1 MRNFRQILAASAA
14 AALALG
20 LSACSS
26 SADKADSTNG
36 ADASGVVTL
45 KVGASPSPHAKIL
58 KYVDE
63 NLAAEAGID
72 LDIVEYTD
80 YIQPNEAL
88 KSGDLDANFFQTVPY
103 LKQQAEENGYEFTA
117 GKGIHLEPLAVYSEK
132 LKSLDQLPEG
142 ATIGIIDDVT
152 NQSRALALLAEQGLV
167 TLPTDGSDANVH
179 TVTKVKKFEFKE
191 VQGPQLV
198 RSLADVDVAVINGNY
213 ALKNKLTPSKD
224 ALYLESGKDN
234 PYANVLVWNSKANE
248 KTIEAVKKLDKLLHS
263 KEVSDYIKKTW
274 PDGAV
279 GPSF

>member
-179 TVTKVKKFEFKE
+179 TVTKVKKCEFKE

-198 RSLADVDVAVINGNY
+198 RSLADVDIAVINGNF
-213 ALKNKLTPSKD
+213 AQEGGLSPKD
-224 ALYLESGKDN
+224 AIVIESPENN
-234 PYANVLVWNSKANE
+234 PAVNILAWANN
-248 KTIEAVKKLDKLLHS
+248 TKKLDAIKKLEDLLHS
-263 KEVSDYIKKTW
+263 DQVKQYIEQTWSDDSVI
-274 PDGAV
+274 PA
-279 GPSF
+279 F

>member
-36 ADASGVVTL
+36 VDASGVVTL

-103 LKQQAEENGYEFTA
+103 LEQQAEENGYEFTA

-198 RSLADVDVAVINGNY
+198 RSLADVDVAVINGNF
-213 ALKNKLTPSKD
+213 AQEGGLSPKD
-224 ALYLESGKDN
+224 AIVVESPENN
-234 PYANVLVWNSKANE
+234 PAVNILAWANNTKKLD
-248 KTIEAVKKLDKLLHS
+248 AVKKLEDLLHS
-263 KEVSDYIKKTW
+263 DQVKQYIEQTWSDDSVI
-274 PDGAV
+274 PA
-279 GPSF
+279 F

>member
-1 MRNFRQILAASAA
+1 MRNFRQILVASAA

-103 LKQQAEENGYEFTA
+103 LEQQAEENGYEFTA

-142 ATIGIIDDVT
+142 ATMGIIDDVT

-198 RSLADVDVAVINGNY
+198 RSLADVDVAVINGNF
-213 ALKNKLTPSKD
+213 AQEGGLSPKD
-224 ALYLESGKDN
+224 AIVVESPENN
-234 PYANVLVWNSKANE
+234 PAVNILAWANNTKKLD
-248 KTIEAVKKLDKLLHS
+248 AVKKLEDLLHS
-263 KEVSDYIKKTW
+263 DQVKQYIEQTW
-274 PDGAV
+274 DDGSVIPA
-279 GPSF
+279 F

>member
-198 RSLADVDVAVINGNY
+198 RSLADVDIAVINGNF
-213 ALKNKLTPSKD
+213 AQEGGLSPKD
-224 ALYLESGKDN
+224 AIVIESPENN
-234 PYANVLVWNSKANE
+234 PAVNILAWANN
-248 KTIEAVKKLDKLLHS
+248 TKKLDAIKKLEDLLHS
-263 KEVSDYIKKTW
+263 DQVKQYIEQTWSDDSVI
-274 PDGAV
+274 PA
-279 GPSF
+279 F

>member
-14 AALALG
+14 AALAVC

-26 SADKADSTNG
+26 NADKADSTNG

-103 LKQQAEENGYEFTA
+103 LEQQAEENGYEFTA

-198 RSLADVDVAVINGNY
+198 RSLADVDVAVINGNF
-213 ALKNKLTPSKD
+213 AQEGGLSPKD
-224 ALYLESGKDN
+224 AIVVESPENN
-234 PYANVLVWNSKANE
+234 PAVNILAWANNTKKLD
-248 KTIEAVKKLDKLLHS
+248 AVKKLEDLLHS
-263 KEVSDYIKKTW
+263 DQVKQYIEQTW
-274 PDGAV
+274 DDGSVIPA
-279 GPSF
+279 F

>member
-36 ADASGVVTL
+36 ADASGIVTL

-167 TLPTDGSDANVH
+167 TLPTDGSDANAH

-198 RSLADVDVAVINGNY
+198 RSLADVDIAVINGNF
-213 ALKNKLTPSKD
+213 AQEGGLSPKD
-224 ALYLESGKDN
+224 AIVVESPENN
-234 PYANVLVWNSKANE
+234 PAVNILAWANN
-248 KTIEAVKKLDKLLHS
+248 TKKLDAIKKLEDLLHS
-263 KEVSDYIKKTW
+263 DQVKQYIEQTWSDDSVI
-274 PDGAV
+274 PA
-279 GPSF
+279 F

>member
-1 MRNFRQILAASAA
+1 MRNVRHILAASAA

-20 LSACSS
+20 LSACGST
-26 SADKADSTNG
+26 ADKAESATGGDTSG
-36 ADASGVVTL
+36 AVTL

-58 KYVDE
+58 KYIDE

-103 LKQQAEENGYEFTA
+103 LEQQAEESGYEFTA
-117 GKGIHLEPLAVYSEK
+117 GKGIHLEPLAVYSDK
-132 LKSLDQLPEG
+132 LKSLDELADG

-152 NQSRALALLAEQGLV
+152 NQSRALALLASQGLV

-179 TVTKVKKFEFKE
+179 TVTKLKNFEFKE

-198 RSLADVDVAVINGNY
+198 RSLADVDVAVINGNF
-213 ALKNKLTPSKD
+213 AQEGGLSPKD
-224 ALYLESGKDN
+224 AIVVESPENN
-234 PYANVLVWNSKANE
+234 PAVNILVWANNTQ
-248 KTIEAVKKLDKLLHS
+248 KTEAINTLEGLLHS
-263 KEVSDYIKKTW
+263 DQVKKYIEETW
-274 PDGAV
+274 ADESVIPA
-279 GPSF
+279 F

>member
-132 LKSLDQLPEG
+132 LKSLEQLPEG

-198 RSLADVDVAVINGNY
+198 RSLADVDVAVINGNF
-213 ALKNKLTPSKD
+213 AQEGGLSPKD
-224 ALYLESGKDN
+224 AIVVESPEHN
-234 PYANVLVWNSKANE
+234 PAVNILAWANN
-248 KTIEAVKKLDKLLHS
+248 TKKLDAIKKLEDLLHS
-263 KEVSDYIKKTW
+263 DQVKQYIEQTWSDDSVI
-274 PDGAV
+274 PA
-279 GPSF
+279 F

>member
-26 SADKADSTNG
+26 NADKADSTNG

-198 RSLADVDVAVINGNY
+198 RSLADVDVAIINGNF
-213 ALKNKLTPSKD
+213 AQEGGLSPKD
-224 ALYLESGKDN
+224 AIVVESPENN
-234 PYANVLVWNSKANE
+234 PAVNILAWANNTKKLD
-248 KTIEAVKKLDKLLHS
+248 AVKKLEDLLHS
-263 KEVSDYIKKTW
+263 DQVKQYIEQTW
-274 PDGAV
+274 DDGSVIPA
-279 GPSF
+279 F

>member
-103 LKQQAEENGYEFTA
+103 LEQQAEENGYEFTA

-198 RSLADVDVAVINGNY
+198 RSLADVDVAVINGNF
-213 ALKNKLTPSKD
+213 AQEGGLSPKD
-224 ALYLESGKDN
+224 AIVVESPENN
-234 PYANVLVWNSKANE
+234 PAVNILAWANNTKKLD
-248 KTIEAVKKLDKLLHS
+248 AVKKLEDLLHS
-263 KEVSDYIKKTW
+263 DQVKQYIEQTWSDDSVI
-274 PDGAV
+274 PA
-279 GPSF
+279 F

>member
-63 NLAAEAGID
+63 NLAADAGID

-103 LKQQAEENGYEFTA
+103 LEQQAEENGYEFTA

-198 RSLADVDVAVINGNY
+198 RSLADVDVAVINGNF
-213 ALKNKLTPSKD
+213 AQEGGLSPKD
-224 ALYLESGKDN
+224 AIVVESPENN
-234 PYANVLVWNSKANE
+234 PAVNILAWANNTKKLD
-248 KTIEAVKKLDKLLHS
+248 AVKKLEDLLHS
-263 KEVSDYIKKTW
+263 DQVKQYIEQTWSDDSVI
-274 PDGAV
+274 PA
-279 GPSF
+279 F

>member
-63 NLAAEAGID
+63 NLAADAGID

-198 RSLADVDVAVINGNY
+198 RSLADVDVAVINGNF
-213 ALKNKLTPSKD
+213 AQEGGLSPKD
-224 ALYLESGKDN
+224 AIVVESPENN
-234 PYANVLVWNSKANE
+234 PAVNILAWANNTKKLD
-248 KTIEAVKKLDKLLHS
+248 AVKKLEDLLHS
-263 KEVSDYIKKTW
+263 DQVKQYIEQTWSDDSVI
-274 PDGAV
+274 PA
-279 GPSF
+279 F

>member
-198 RSLADVDVAVINGNY
+198 RSLADVDVAVINGNF
-213 ALKNKLTPSKD
+213 AQEGGLSPKD
-224 ALYLESGKDN
+224 AIVVESPENN
-234 PYANVLVWNSKANE
+234 PAVNILAWANNTKKLD
-248 KTIEAVKKLDKLLHS
+248 AVKKLEDLLHS
-263 KEVSDYIKKTW
+263 DQVKQYIEQTW
-274 PDGAV
+274 DDGSVIPA
-279 GPSF
+279 F

>member
-63 NLAAEAGID
+63 NLAADAGID

-103 LKQQAEENGYEFTA
+103 LEQQAEENGYEFTA

-198 RSLADVDVAVINGNY
+198 RSLADVDVAVINGNF
-213 ALKNKLTPSKD
+213 AQEGGLSPKD
-224 ALYLESGKDN
+224 AIVVESPENN
-234 PYANVLVWNSKANE
+234 PAVNILAWANNTKKLD
-248 KTIEAVKKLDKLLHS
+248 AVKKLEDLLHS
-263 KEVSDYIKKTW
+263 DQVKQYIEQTW
-274 PDGAV
+274 DDGSVIPA
-279 GPSF
+279 F

>member
-63 NLAAEAGID
+63 NLAADAGID

-198 RSLADVDVAVINGNY
+198 RSLADVDVAVINGNF
-213 ALKNKLTPSKD
+213 AQEGGLSPKD
-224 ALYLESGKDN
+224 AIVVESPENN
-234 PYANVLVWNSKANE
+234 PAVNILAWANN
-248 KTIEAVKKLDKLLHS
+248 TKKLDAIKKLEDLLHS
-263 KEVSDYIKKTW
+263 DQVKQYIEQTWSDDSVI
-274 PDGAV
+274 PA
-279 GPSF
+279 F

>member
-1 MRNFRQILAASAA
+1 MRNFRHILAASAA

-26 SADKADSTNG
+26 NADKADSTNG

-103 LKQQAEENGYEFTA
+103 LEQQAEENGYEFTA

-198 RSLADVDVAVINGNY
+198 RSLADVDVAVINGNF
-213 ALKNKLTPSKD
+213 AQEGGLSPKD
-224 ALYLESGKDN
+224 AIVVESPENN
-234 PYANVLVWNSKANE
+234 PAVNILAWANNTKKLD
-248 KTIEAVKKLDKLLHS
+248 AVKKLEDLLHS
-263 KEVSDYIKKTW
+263 DQVKQYIEQTW
-274 PDGAV
+274 DDGSVIPA
-279 GPSF
+279 F

>member
-36 ADASGVVTL
+36 ADASGIVTL

-198 RSLADVDVAVINGNY
+198 RSLADVDIAVINGNF
-213 ALKNKLTPSKD
+213 AQEGGLSPKD
-224 ALYLESGKDN
+224 AIVVESPENN
-234 PYANVLVWNSKANE
+234 PAVNILAWANN
-248 KTIEAVKKLDKLLHS
+248 TKKLDAIKKLEDLLHS
-263 KEVSDYIKKTW
+263 DQVKQYIEQTWSDDSVI
-274 PDGAV
+274 PA
-279 GPSF
+279 F

>member
-36 ADASGVVTL
+36 ADASGIVTL

-103 LKQQAEENGYEFTA
+103 LEQQAEENGYEFTA

-198 RSLADVDVAVINGNY
+198 RSLADVDVAVINGNF
-213 ALKNKLTPSKD
+213 AQEGGLSPKDAIVVESPENNPAVNILAWANNTNKLD
-224 ALYLESGKDN
+224 
-234 PYANVLVWNSKANE
+234 
-248 KTIEAVKKLDKLLHS
+248 AVKKLEDLLHS
-263 KEVSDYIKKTW
+263 DQVKQYIEQTWSDDSVI
-274 PDGAV
+274 PA
-279 GPSF
+279 F

>member
-198 RSLADVDVAVINGNY
+198 RSLADVDVAVINGNF
-213 ALKNKLTPSKD
+213 AQEGGLSPKD
-224 ALYLESGKDN
+224 AIVVESPENN
-234 PYANVLVWNSKANE
+234 PAVNILAWANNTKKLD
-248 KTIEAVKKLDKLLHS
+248 AVKKLEDLLHS
-263 KEVSDYIKKTW
+263 DQVKQYIEQTWSDDSVI
-274 PDGAV
+274 PA
-279 GPSF
+279 F

>member
-26 SADKADSTNG
+26 SADKVDSTNG

-63 NLAAEAGID
+63 NLAADAGID

-103 LKQQAEENGYEFTA
+103 LEQQAEENGYEFTA

-198 RSLADVDVAVINGNY
+198 RSLADVDVAVINGNF
-213 ALKNKLTPSKD
+213 AQEGGLSPKD
-224 ALYLESGKDN
+224 AIVVESPENN
-234 PYANVLVWNSKANE
+234 PAVNILAWANNTKKLD
-248 KTIEAVKKLDKLLHS
+248 AVKKLEDLLHS
-263 KEVSDYIKKTW
+263 DQVKQYIEQTWSDDSVI
-274 PDGAV
+274 PA
-279 GPSF
+279 F

>member
-1 MRNFRQILAASAA
+1 MSLRRIASATTM
-14 AALALG
+14 
-20 LSACSS
+20 S
-26 SADKADSTNG
+26 
-36 ADASGVVTL
+36 SGVVTL

-198 RSLADVDVAVINGNY
+198 RSLADVDVAVINGNF
-213 ALKNKLTPSKD
+213 AQEGGLSPKDAIVVESPENNPAVNILAWANNTNKLD
-224 ALYLESGKDN
+224 
-234 PYANVLVWNSKANE
+234 
-248 KTIEAVKKLDKLLHS
+248 AVKKLEDLLHS
-263 KEVSDYIKKTW
+263 DQVKQYIEQTWSDDSVI
-274 PDGAV
+274 PA
-279 GPSF
+279 F

>member
-1 MRNFRQILAASAA
+1 MRHSRSLRTLAGLGVA
-14 AALALG
+14 AALV

-26 SADKADSTNG
+26 GSTGSSSSSNG
-36 ADASGVVTL
+36 ATTITVA
-45 KVGASPSPHAKIL
+45 ASPSPHAKIL

-63 NLAAEAGID
+63 NLAADAGID

-103 LKQQAEENGYEFTA
+103 LKQQAEENGYEFTT

-198 RSLADVDVAVINGNY
+198 RSLADVDIAVINGNF
-213 ALKNKLTPSKD
+213 AQEGGLSPKDAIVIESPENNPAVNILAWANNTNKLD
-224 ALYLESGKDN
+224 A
-234 PYANVLVWNSKANE
+234 
-248 KTIEAVKKLDKLLHS
+248 IKKLEDLLHS
-263 KEVSDYIKKTW
+263 DQVKQYIEQTWSDDSVI
-274 PDGAV
+274 PA
-279 GPSF
+279 F

>member
-103 LKQQAEENGYEFTA
+103 LEQQAEENGYEFTA

-198 RSLADVDVAVINGNY
+198 RSLADVDVAVINGNF
-213 ALKNKLTPSKD
+213 AQEGGLSPKD
-224 ALYLESGKDN
+224 AIVVESPENN
-234 PYANVLVWNSKANE
+234 PAVNILAWANNTKKLD
-248 KTIEAVKKLDKLLHS
+248 AVKKLEDLLHS
-263 KEVSDYIKKTW
+263 DQVKQYIEQTW
-274 PDGAV
+274 DDGSVIPA
-279 GPSF
+279 F

>member
-1 MRNFRQILAASAA
+1 MRNFRQILAASTA

-198 RSLADVDVAVINGNY
+198 RSLADVDVAVINGNF
-213 ALKNKLTPSKD
+213 AQEGGLSPKDAIVVESPENNPAVNILAWANNTNKLD
-224 ALYLESGKDN
+224 
-234 PYANVLVWNSKANE
+234 
-248 KTIEAVKKLDKLLHS
+248 AVKKLEDLLHS
-263 KEVSDYIKKTW
+263 DQVKQYIEQTWSDDSVI
-274 PDGAV
+274 PA
-279 GPSF
+279 F

>member
-26 SADKADSTNG
+26 NADKADSTNG

-198 RSLADVDVAVINGNY
+198 RSLADVDVAVINGNF
-213 ALKNKLTPSKD
+213 AQEGGLSPKDAIVVESPENNPAVNILAWANNTNKLD
-224 ALYLESGKDN
+224 
-234 PYANVLVWNSKANE
+234 
-248 KTIEAVKKLDKLLHS
+248 AVKKLEDLLHS
-263 KEVSDYIKKTW
+263 DQVKQYIEQTWSDDSVI
-274 PDGAV
+274 PA
-279 GPSF
+279 F

>member
-103 LKQQAEENGYEFTA
+103 LEQQAGENGYEFTA

-198 RSLADVDVAVINGNY
+198 RSLADVDVAVINGNF
-213 ALKNKLTPSKD
+213 AQEGGLSPKD
-224 ALYLESGKDN
+224 AIVVESPENN
-234 PYANVLVWNSKANE
+234 PAVNILAWANNTKKLD
-248 KTIEAVKKLDKLLHS
+248 AVKKLEDLLHS
-263 KEVSDYIKKTW
+263 DQVKQYIEQTWSDDSVI
-274 PDGAV
+274 PA
-279 GPSF
+279 F

>member
-26 SADKADSTNG
+26 SVDKADSTNG
-36 ADASGVVTL
+36 ADASGIVTL

-198 RSLADVDVAVINGNY
+198 RSLADVDVAVINGNF
-213 ALKNKLTPSKD
+213 AQEGGLSPKD
-224 ALYLESGKDN
+224 AIVVESPENN
-234 PYANVLVWNSKANE
+234 PAVNILAWANNTKKLD
-248 KTIEAVKKLDKLLHS
+248 AVKKLEDLLHS
-263 KEVSDYIKKTW
+263 DQVKQYIEQTWSDDSVI
-274 PDGAV
+274 PA
-279 GPSF
+279 F

>member
-63 NLAAEAGID
+63 NLAADAGID

-198 RSLADVDVAVINGNY
+198 RSLADVDIAVINGNF
-213 ALKNKLTPSKD
+213 AQEGGLSPKD
-224 ALYLESGKDN
+224 AIVVESPENN
-234 PYANVLVWNSKANE
+234 PAVNILAWANNTKKLD
-248 KTIEAVKKLDKLLHS
+248 AVKKLEDLLHS
-263 KEVSDYIKKTW
+263 DQVKQYIEQTW
-274 PDGAV
+274 DDGSVIPA
-279 GPSF
+279 F

>member
-63 NLAAEAGID
+63 NLAADAGID

-103 LKQQAEENGYEFTA
+103 LEQQAEENGYEFTA

-132 LKSLDQLPEG
+132 LKSLEQLPEG

-198 RSLADVDVAVINGNY
+198 RSLADVDVAVINGNF
-213 ALKNKLTPSKD
+213 AQEGGLSPKD
-224 ALYLESGKDN
+224 AIVVESPENN
-234 PYANVLVWNSKANE
+234 PAVNILAWANN
-248 KTIEAVKKLDKLLHS
+248 TKKLDAIKKLEDLLHS
-263 KEVSDYIKKTW
+263 DQVKQYIEQTWSDDSVI
-274 PDGAV
+274 PA
-279 GPSF
+279 F

>member
-26 SADKADSTNG
+26 NADKADSTNG

-103 LKQQAEENGYEFTA
+103 LEQQAEENGYEFTA

-198 RSLADVDVAVINGNY
+198 RSLADVDVAIINGNF
-213 ALKNKLTPSKD
+213 AQEGGLSPKD
-224 ALYLESGKDN
+224 AIVVESPENN
-234 PYANVLVWNSKANE
+234 PAVNILAWANNTKKLD
-248 KTIEAVKKLDKLLHS
+248 AVKKLEDLLHS
-263 KEVSDYIKKTW
+263 DQVKQYIEQTW
-274 PDGAV
+274 DDGSVIPA
-279 GPSF
+279 F

>member
-1 MRNFRQILAASAA
+1 MRNFRQIFAASAA

-198 RSLADVDVAVINGNY
+198 RSLADVDVAVINGNF
-213 ALKNKLTPSKD
+213 AQEGGLSPKD
-224 ALYLESGKDN
+224 AIVVESPENN
-234 PYANVLVWNSKANE
+234 PAVNILAWANN
-248 KTIEAVKKLDKLLHS
+248 TKKLDAIKKLEDLLHS
-263 KEVSDYIKKTW
+263 DQVKQYIEQTWSDDSVI
-274 PDGAV
+274 PA
-279 GPSF
+279 F

>member
-58 KYVDE
+58 KYVDD
-63 NLAAEAGID
+63 NLAADAGID

-88 KSGDLDANFFQTVPY
+88 KSGDLDATFFQTVPY
-103 LKQQAEENGYEFTA
+103 LEQQAEENGYEFTA

-198 RSLADVDVAVINGNY
+198 RSLADVDIAVINGNF
-213 ALKNKLTPSKD
+213 AQEGGLSPKD
-224 ALYLESGKDN
+224 AIVVESPENN
-234 PYANVLVWNSKANE
+234 PAVNILAWANN
-248 KTIEAVKKLDKLLHS
+248 TKKLDAIKKLEDLLHS
-263 KEVSDYIKKTW
+263 DQVKQYIEQTWSDDSVI
-274 PDGAV
+274 PA
-279 GPSF
+279 F

>member
-1 MRNFRQILAASAA
+1 MRNFRQILVASAA

-103 LKQQAEENGYEFTA
+103 LEQQAEENGYEFTA

-198 RSLADVDVAVINGNY
+198 RSLADVDVAVINGNF
-213 ALKNKLTPSKD
+213 AQEGGLSPKD
-224 ALYLESGKDN
+224 AIVVESPENN
-234 PYANVLVWNSKANE
+234 PAVNILAWANNTKKLD
-248 KTIEAVKKLDKLLHS
+248 AVKKLEDLLHS
-263 KEVSDYIKKTW
+263 DQVKQYIEQTW
-274 PDGAV
+274 DDGSVIPA
-279 GPSF
+279 F

>member
-1 MRNFRQILAASAA
+1 MRNIRHIVAASAA

-20 LSACSS
+20 LSACGST
-26 SADKADSTNG
+26 ADKAESATGSETSG
-36 ADASGVVTL
+36 AVTL

-58 KYVDE
+58 KYIDD

-103 LKQQAEENGYEFTA
+103 LEQQAEESGYEFTA
-117 GKGIHLEPLAVYSEK
+117 GKGVHLEPLAVYSDK
-132 LKSLDQLPEG
+132 LKSLDELADG

-152 NQSRALALLAEQGLV
+152 NQSRALALLAAQGLV

-179 TVTKVKKFEFKE
+179 TVTKVKNFEFKE

-198 RSLADVDVAVINGNY
+198 RSLADVDVAVINGNF
-213 ALKNKLTPSKD
+213 AQEGGLSPKD
-224 ALYLESGKDN
+224 AIVVESPENNPAVNILAWANNTQKTDAISKLED
-234 PYANVLVWNSKANE
+234 
-248 KTIEAVKKLDKLLHS
+248 LLHS
-263 KEVSDYIKKTW
+263 DQVKKYIEETW
-274 PDGAV
+274 TDESVIPA
-279 GPSF
+279 F

>member
-58 KYVDE
+58 KYIDE

-198 RSLADVDVAVINGNY
+198 RSLADVDVAVINGNF
-213 ALKNKLTPSKD
+213 AQEGGLSPKD
-224 ALYLESGKDN
+224 AIVVESPENN
-234 PYANVLVWNSKANE
+234 PAVNILAWANNTKKLD
-248 KTIEAVKKLDKLLHS
+248 AVKKLEDLLHS
-263 KEVSDYIKKTW
+263 DQVKQYIEQTWSDDSVI
-274 PDGAV
+274 PA
-279 GPSF
+279 F

>member
-1 MRNFRQILAASAA
+1 MRNFRQILVASAA

-103 LKQQAEENGYEFTA
+103 LEQQAEENGYEFTA

-198 RSLADVDVAVINGNY
+198 RSLADVDVAVINGNF
-213 ALKNKLTPSKD
+213 AQEGDLSPKD
-224 ALYLESGKDN
+224 AIVVESPENN
-234 PYANVLVWNSKANE
+234 PAVNILAWANNTKKLD
-248 KTIEAVKKLDKLLHS
+248 AVKKLEDLLHS
-263 KEVSDYIKKTW
+263 DQVKQYIEQTW
-274 PDGAV
+274 DDGSVIPA
-279 GPSF
+279 F

>member
-198 RSLADVDVAVINGNY
+198 RSLADVDVAVINGNF
-213 ALKNKLTPSKD
+213 AQEGGLSPKD
-224 ALYLESGKDN
+224 AIVVESPENN
-234 PYANVLVWNSKANE
+234 PAVNILAWANDTKKLD
-248 KTIEAVKKLDKLLHS
+248 AVKKLEDLLHS
-263 KEVSDYIKKTW
+263 DQVKQYIEQTWSDDSVI
-274 PDGAV
+274 PA
-279 GPSF
+279 F

>member
-63 NLAAEAGID
+63 NLAADAD

-103 LKQQAEENGYEFTA
+103 LEQQAEENGYEFTA

-132 LKSLDQLPEG
+132 LKSLEQLPEG

-198 RSLADVDVAVINGNY
+198 RSLADVDVAVINGNF
-213 ALKNKLTPSKD
+213 AQEGGLSPKD
-224 ALYLESGKDN
+224 AIVVESPENN
-234 PYANVLVWNSKANE
+234 PAVNILAWANN
-248 KTIEAVKKLDKLLHS
+248 TKKLDAIKKLEDLLHS
-263 KEVSDYIKKTW
+263 DQVKQYIEQTWSDDSVI
-274 PDGAV
+274 PA
-279 GPSF
+279 F

>member
-63 NLAAEAGID
+63 NLAADAGID

-103 LKQQAEENGYEFTA
+103 LKQQAEENGYEFTT

-198 RSLADVDVAVINGNY
+198 RSLADVDIAVINGNF
-213 ALKNKLTPSKD
+213 AQEGGLSPKDAIVIESPENNPAVNILAWANNTNKLD
-224 ALYLESGKDN
+224 A
-234 PYANVLVWNSKANE
+234 
-248 KTIEAVKKLDKLLHS
+248 IKKLEDLLHS
-263 KEVSDYIKKTW
+263 DQVKQYIEQTWSDDSVI
-274 PDGAV
+274 PA
-279 GPSF
+279 F

>member
-26 SADKADSTNG
+26 NADKADSTNG
-36 ADASGVVTL
+36 ADASSVVTL

-103 LKQQAEENGYEFTA
+103 LEQQAEENGYEFTA

-198 RSLADVDVAVINGNY
+198 RSLADVDVAVINGNF
-213 ALKNKLTPSKD
+213 AQEGGLSPKD
-224 ALYLESGKDN
+224 AIVVESPENN
-234 PYANVLVWNSKANE
+234 PAVNILAWANNTKKLD
-248 KTIEAVKKLDKLLHS
+248 AVKKLEDLLHS
-263 KEVSDYIKKTW
+263 DQVKQYIEQTWSDDSVI
-274 PDGAV
+274 PA
-279 GPSF
+279 F